1 MADNRIKFWE
11 ELKRRKVVR
20 FITVYAAAA
29 FVILELVSIIVE
41 PLRLPEW
48 TLPLIIVLLG
58 IGFIISVILSWVYD
72 ITPEGIQKTK
82 PSALISIEAKQSTSR
97 GWKIST
103 YISVLIIIAF
113 AAFNIIDNIKQ
124 SSDIS
129 KLEKSIAILPFEN
142 WSYEEEF
149 SHLGSAIANEIIN
162 ELYHISEFRVIGYT
176 STIQYK
182 DSPKSIAD
190 IGRELGVNYIVEG
203 TLERQGNHVNIHVQV
218 IRAMNETHIWAE
230 EFEGEWEDI
239 FRILDEIAL
248 KVANNLKAVLLENEM
263 ENIEKIPT
271 ENLEAYNYYLLG
283 NEHFWKSFEEQDW
296 NVAIN
301 LYQKAIDLD
310 PNFANAY
317 TMLAKSHIF
326 LYWFQYDKSDNR
338 LLKSKEAIDAAL
350 RIDAS
355 LPDAH
360 LAMGQYYYMGFLN
373 YSEAL
378 NHFETVLKSMPD
390 NAECLLMMGAVYR
403 RMGNW
408 EKAKEYFK
416 ESIKNDPRNA
426 RIMFNTA
433 QLYMLIREY
442 SKSLEYFNMTIELRP
457 DWESGYYEKIL
468 LLLKR
473 DGTTINARKIMD
485 EAVLFVS
492 PQEMSFV
499 AFKLDLY
506 DEKYED
512 ALDIL
517 RKIDQ
522 DNFDSQFYYY
532 PKYIYYALTYDLL
545 GETEKAEQY
554 FNLTKSLIEES
565 VLNDPDDARL
575 YSTLGICYA
584 GLNQKQMAIQYGKRG
599 VELLPVNKEAWR
611 GVYRLGELARIYVM
625 VGEYELA
632 LEQLDY
638 LLSIPGILSAKLL
651 QLDPIWKPLW
661 DKPGFIQLINKYSDK

>member
-1 MADNRIKFWE
+1 MADNPIKFWR

-82 PSALISIEAKQSTSR
+82 PSTLISSEAKQSTSR

-113 AAFNIIDNIKQ
+113 AAFYIIGNIKQ

-129 KLEKSIAILPFEN
+129 KLEKSIAVLPFEN
-142 WSYEEEF
+142 WSYEKEF
-149 SHLGSAIANEIIN
+149 SHLGSAFANEIITD
-162 ELYHISEFRVIGYT
+162 LYHISEFRVIGYT
-176 STIQYK
+176 STLQYK
-182 DSPKSIAD
+182 DSQKSIAD

-203 TLERQGNHVNIHVQV
+203 TLERQGNKVNIHVQV
-218 IRAMNETHIWAE
+218 IRAMNETHVWAE

-239 FRILDEIAL
+239 FRIQDEIAL
-248 KVANNLKAVLLENEM
+248 KVANNLKAILLENEI

-283 NEHFWKSFEEQDW
+283 NEHFWRSFEEQDW
-296 NVAIN
+296 SVAIN

-310 PNFANAY
+310 PHFANAY

-326 LYWFQYDKSDNR
+326 LYWFQYDKSDDR
-338 LLKSKEAIDAAL
+338 LLKSKDAIDAAL

-355 LPDAH
+355 LPDAQ
-360 LAMGQYYYMGFLN
+360 LAMGQYYYMGLLS
-373 YSEAL
+373 YSESL
-378 NHFETVLKSMPD
+378 NHFETALKSMPD
-390 NAECLLMMGAVYR
+390 NAECLYMMACVYR

-408 EKAKEYFK
+408 EKAKEYFN

-433 QLYMLIREY
+433 QLYWLIREY

-457 DWESGYYEKIL
+457 DWSSGYGGKIS

-473 DGTTINARKIMD
+473 DGTTINARKIMN

-492 PQEMSFV
+492 PQEMSPV

-522 DNFDSQFYYY
+522 DNFDNQFYYY

-545 GETEKAEQY
+545 GETEKAQQY
-554 FNLTKSLIEES
+554 FNLSKSLIEES
-565 VLNDPDDARL
+565 VLNDPDDPRL
-575 YSTLGICYA
+575 YSALGICYA

-599 VELLPVNKEAWR
+599 VELLPVNKEAWK

-661 DKPGFIQLINKYSDK
+661 DKPGFIQLIKKYSDN